1 MCRGFAAERLLRL
14 IICWW
19 WVLLIDGRSLL
30 IRRLV
35 RCFVRT
41 SHLHTRIRNSDNH
54 ASQQAPSCGRWG
66 LAVWLAWTLITL
78 MNEKHD
84 NGTSKQDM
92 KTDRQVNAT
101 NHPSRPQHMV
111 ESLTSTENH
120 INLPHVP
127 LIPIKTTQLCYLLMT
142 NKLNVNVKV
151 WVGLYRYSN
160 LTVFTI
166 VSFESPRP
174 ITRSL

>member
-1 MCRGFAAERLLRL
+1 
-14 IICWW
+14 
-19 WVLLIDGRSLL
+19 
-30 IRRLV
+30 
-35 RCFVRT
+35 
-41 SHLHTRIRNSDNH
+41 
-54 ASQQAPSCGRWG
+54 
-66 LAVWLAWTLITL
+66 